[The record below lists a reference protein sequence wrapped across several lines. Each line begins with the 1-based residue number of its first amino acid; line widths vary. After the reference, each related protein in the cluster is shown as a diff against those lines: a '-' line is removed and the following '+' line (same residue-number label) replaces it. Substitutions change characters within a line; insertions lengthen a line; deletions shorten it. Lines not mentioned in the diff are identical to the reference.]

1 MASLKIYD
9 ADQISIVAFNIP
21 VISGFNDGEFCRI
34 QQTEKSFKSKTGTDG
49 EVTRSK
55 TKQMITE
62 VTITLMQTSS
72 TNALFSGILTLDEL
86 GQNGSGV
93 GPILVNDRQ
102 GTSLFE
108 AQFAWIT
115 GPPEVVYNREAEGRA
130 WLIECIRD
138 VRIDGGN

>member
-9 ADQISIVAFNIP
+9 ADQVAIVFANIP
-21 VISGFNDGEFCRI
+21 IQSGYADGEFARI
-34 QQTEKSFKSKTGTDG
+34 VQTDKSFTTKTGTDG

-55 TKQMITE
+55 TKQKVTE

-72 TNALFSGILTLDEL
+72 SNALLSALLTTDEL
-86 GQNGSGV
+86 LQNGAGV
-93 GPILVNDRQ
+93 GPLLITDLQ

-108 AQFAWIT
+108 AQLAWIS
-115 GPPEVVYNREAEGRA
+115 GPPEVVYDREATGRA
-130 WLIECIRD
+130 WPIECIRD